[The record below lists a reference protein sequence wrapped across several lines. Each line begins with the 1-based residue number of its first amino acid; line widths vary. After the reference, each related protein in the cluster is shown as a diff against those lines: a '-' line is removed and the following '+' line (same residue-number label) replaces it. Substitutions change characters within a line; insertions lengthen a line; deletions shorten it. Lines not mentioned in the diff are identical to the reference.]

1 MSNLNTDKIKVGI
14 SSCLLGEQVR
24 YDGGHKKNS
33 YITDVLADY
42 FEFMPFCPEVSIGL
56 GVPRETIR
64 LELINDEVR
73 CLGSETENLDV
84 TEQLY
89 SAADNEKNW
98 HQDLCGYIFK
108 RGSPSCGIEHV
119 KLLVNDT
126 ETRDGIGLY
135 AQRLIHNFPYLPVED
150 EGRLEDP
157 LLRENFIQ
165 RVYILS
171 RWKRLMAKGI
181 SLTSLQQFH
190 DQHKT
195 IFARHHQEDA
205 RTLDLLLLNNTSAE
219 IDDISSNYLNTMMD
233 LLKTLAPPSL

>member
-1 MSNLNTDKIKVGI
+1 MSDLNTNKIKVGI

-24 YDGGHKKNS
+24 YDGGHRKNS

-42 FEFMPFCPEVSIGL
+42 FEFLPFCPEVSIGL

-73 CLGSETENLDV
+73 CLGSETANLDV

-98 HQDLCGYIFK
+98 HQELCGYIFK

-119 KLLVNDT
+119 KLLTNDT

-135 AQRLIHNFPYLPVED
+135 AQRLMQNFPYLPVED

-171 RWKRLMAKGI
+171 RWKNMATTGI
-181 SLTSLQQFH
+181 SLEKLQKFH
-190 DQHKT
+190 AQHHT
-195 IFARHHQEDA
+195 IFLKHHSEDIKI
-205 RTLDLLLLNNTSAE
+205 LDSLLSSKSTTDE
-219 IDDISSNYLNTMMD
+219 ISFNYLTTMMN
-233 LLKTLAPPSL
+233 LLKNITSQ